1 MACMEQAE
9 LFQRIG
15 IAVAIGFAVGVER
28 GWKSRAAEDESR
40 VAGLRTYILIGV
52 LGGVG
57 AILSQ
62 ELVSWA
68 FAALTLVFGAAWT
81 AFKWLETQR
90 DGDISIT
97 GLVAGLIVY
106 ALGGYAIVG
115 DLQVAAA
122 AGVFV
127 VMVLAFKETMHDWL
141 RALSWNE
148 IRSALLIL
156 AATFIALPL
165 LPSEPLDPFGAFNPR
180 ALWLITVVLASASF
194 AGYVALR
201 VFGPK
206 AGLYLGAG
214 AGALASSTA
223 VTIDLARRTKA
234 GELDAVAAGAAAAIA
249 NCLMFARVGVLLA
262 IIAPSAFLASSA
274 PLAAATLASLLGAG
288 VLGIAAERGR
298 GAGESSAKME
308 NPLDLVAVGRLALLL
323 AGITVIARLLSHFY
337 GDSSV
342 TAFAAIAGLADVD
355 AVTLAVGGLAQS
367 GSAPEMAAHAV
378 LAATAANSVSKMT
391 LAALGGQARFAL
403 VYAAATI
410 GALAAGLAALLLAG
424 QLS

>member
-1 MACMEQAE
+1 MAGMEQAE
-9 LFQRIG
+9 LFQRMG
-15 IAVAIGFAVGVER
+15 IAAAIGFAVGVER

-40 VAGLRTYILIGV
+40 VAGLRTYTLIGLLGAVAAV
-52 LGGVG
+52 LND
-57 AILSQ
+57 S
-62 ELVSWA
+62 VSPWA
-68 FAALTLVFGAAWT
+68 LGALTLVFGAAWA

-97 GLVAGLIVY
+97 GLVAGLLVY
-106 ALGGYAIVG
+106 GLGAYAVAG
-115 DLQVAAA
+115 DAQVCAA

-127 VMVLAFKETMHDWL
+127 VLVLAFKESMHDWL
-141 RALSWNE
+141 QALSWNE
-148 IRSALLIL
+148 IRSALLIM

-165 LPSEPLDPFGAFNPR
+165 LPGEPLDPFGAFNPR

-214 AGALASSTA
+214 VGAMASSTA

-262 IIAPSAFLASSA
+262 IIAPGAFLASSA
-274 PLAAATLASLLGAG
+274 PLIAATLASMVGAA
-288 VLGIAAERGR
+288 VLAIAAERGR
-298 GAGESSAKME
+298 STSDGSAKME
-308 NPLDLVAVGRLALLL
+308 NPLDLIAVGRLALLL

-342 TAFAAIAGLADVD
+342 TAFSAIAGLADVD
-355 AVTLAVGGLAQS
+355 AVTLAVGGLVQS
-367 GSAPEMAAHAV
+367 GAAPQAAAHAV
-378 LAATAANSVSKMT
+378 LAATAANSASKMA

-403 VYAAATI
+403 LYAAATI
-410 GALAAGLAALLLAG
+410 GALAAGLAGLLIAG
-424 QLS
+424 NFS